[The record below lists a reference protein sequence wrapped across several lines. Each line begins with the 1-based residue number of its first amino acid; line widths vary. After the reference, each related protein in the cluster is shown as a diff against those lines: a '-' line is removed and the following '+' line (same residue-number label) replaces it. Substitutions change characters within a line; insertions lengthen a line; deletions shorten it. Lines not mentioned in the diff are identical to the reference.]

1 MMRISAARFGV
12 RLSDM
17 IIQSLT
23 QGEERMLALE
33 LVQSTRMQSDAFE
46 EDLQIEPVE
55 GAGVRFSGCETKV
68 CNNRGIGRCY

>member
-12 RLSDM
+12 RLSGM

-46 EDLQIEPVE
+46 KDLQIERVE
-55 GAGVRFSGCETKV
+55 GAGVRFFGCHAKD
-68 CNNRGIGRCY
+68 

>member
-12 RLSDM
+12 RLSGM

-46 EDLQIEPVE
+46 KDLQIERVE
-55 GAGVRFSGCETKV
+55 GAGVRFFGCQAKD
-68 CNNRGIGRCY
+68 